1 MMEQINHSIACS
13 VDNCAFHA
21 GNQAYCTLNSIKVGC
36 CAAEVVACDNTECA
50 SFKARGKSRSCGC
63 R

>member
-1 MMEQINHSIACS
+1 MDHINHSIACS
-13 VDNCAFHA
+13 VDTCAYHA

-36 CAAEVVACDNTECA
+36 CTPEVTACDNTECA
-50 SFKARGKSRSCGC
+50 SFKAGSRGRSCDC